1 MTDSNRTQFGKAR
14 FGIDRRRFIQS
25 SVMAGA
31 AIAATTGLDPITVS
45 RALADTKLSGP
56 LLISNWPFY
65 IGKTTVSDFQTQFG
79 IDVKYVEDINDNDS
93 LFGKIAGPLQ
103 MGQNPGRDII
113 VPTDY
118 MVGRLIKLG
127 WLDKFSHAEVPNAKN
142 IQAALAHPSWD
153 PNREYSLPWATYLT
167 GVAYNIKKTG
177 RELTSINDIYD
188 PAFKGHVGM
197 LSQMRDTLALVF
209 LGMGIDPA
217 KATYSDAEAAVNKLK
232 DNVANGQI
240 RQFYGNDYGAALSR
254 GDIWVTFAWSGDV
267 VQLQADNPD
276 LRFLFPK
283 EGLYRSDDNMVMPL
297 NPPHRD
303 AALAWM
309 NYIYDPKIYAEMVP
323 TIQYISPVAGTEP
336 YVKELAPALLTNP
349 LVYPTPVE
357 FANMH
362 EFVLLTAQEDQQW
375 SSLFDTL
382 IGH

>member
-1 MTDSNRTQFGKAR
+1 MTSIPRRPLTGM
-14 FGIDRRRFIQS
+14 DRRRFIKAAA
-25 SVMAGA
+25 VAGA
-31 AIAATTGLDPITVS
+31 GIAGATGLAPLEVT
-45 RALADTKLSGP
+45 RALAAPAGP
-56 LLISNWPFY
+56 LDISNWPLY
-65 IGKTTVSDFQTQFG
+65 IGKTTVADFQKQTG
-79 IDVKYVEDINDNDS
+79 IEVKYVEDINDNDS

-103 MGQNPGRDII
+103 MGRNPSRDII

-142 IQAALAHPSWD
+142 IQPALAHPSWD
-153 PNREYSLPWATYLT
+153 PERNYSLPWATYLT
-167 GVAYNIKKTG
+167 GLAYNVKKTG

-188 PAFKGHVGM
+188 PAFKGHVAM

-217 KATYSDAEAAVNKLK
+217 KATYKDAEAAVQKIK

-240 RQFYGNDYGAALSR
+240 RQFYGNDYGAALTR

-267 VQLQADNPD
+267 VQLQKDNPD

-297 NPPHRD
+297 KPAHRE

-309 NYIYDPKIYAEMVP
+309 NYIYDPAVYAKMVP
-323 TIQYISPVAGTEP
+323 DMQYVPPVAGTEP
-336 YVKELAPALLTNP
+336 FVKATAPELVSNP
-349 LVYPTPVE
+349 LVYPTPDS
-357 FANMH
+357 FKQMH
-362 EFVLLTAQEDQQW
+362 DFVLLSAEDDQKW
-375 SSLFDTL
+375 SSLFSSA